1 MKLKLALGQARI
13 IPGDP
18 EANARNARAFIRKAK
33 EAGVDILL
41 LPEMMI
47 PGYLLGDLW
56 EQRAYLKDCEA
67 YGKEVI
73 AASDGICVVFGNV
86 GLDRDKV
93 NEDGRLRRYNAG
105 FIAQDGKLL
114 RGGLPYPYICKTS
127 LPDYRE
133 FDDDRYFHSL
143 AKLVPELG
151 HGTTITDLIKPVAV
165 TVRGKTIKLGI
176 FICEDGW
183 TENYF
188 YNVPKMLSE
197 NGADILCN
205 ISCSPFTLQKNRK
218 RNDVFA
224 AQARD
229 CGLPLLYCN
238 CVGIQNNGK
247 NIFTFDGCSCI
258 YDRDGSRLADAPSFE
273 ETLLT
278 LCYDTDTG
286 KIEAD
291 GQPHRLASEIEEIY
305 HSIRYGAAEFLKQL
319 GIHKMTIGLSGGI
332 DSAVT
337 AAFYV
342 HLLGPENVLLLNI
355 PSKYNSDLTRSLART
370 MAESL
375 GANYAVLP
383 IQEVVDATVKQFNT
397 TPIHNFTTGEDHY
410 VKVAPF
416 NLENIQARDRGARII
431 AGLSSVWGGAFSCNS
446 NKSETTVGYATFY
459 GDIAGVLSMIGD
471 LWKHQVYALGRYLNE
486 EIYHREVIPDAIF
499 KIKPSAELSAAQTV
513 GTGGDPII
521 YPYHDYLF
529 RAFVESWYKNA
540 PEEYLSWYL
549 EHTLEDHIG
558 CEKGLVD
565 KIFPTPEAFIKDL
578 ERWWNLFSG
587 LSVAK
592 RIQAPPILAISKR
605 AYGYDHRESQL
616 KPYYSRR
623 YKELKARV
631 LGTCR

>member
-1 MKLKLALGQARI
+1 MKIKFALGQAQIR
-13 IPGDP
+13 PGNP
-18 EANARNARAFIRKAK
+18 EANAKTALAFIQKAK
-33 EAGVDILL
+33 EQHVDILL
-41 LPEMMI
+41 LPEMMV

-56 EQRAYLKDCEA
+56 EQKAYLKDCEA
-67 YGKEVI
+67 YGKEI
-73 AASDGICVVFGNV
+73 IEATDGITVIFGNV

-93 NEDGRLRRYNAG
+93 NEDGRMRRYNAA
-105 FIAQDGKLL
+105 FIAQDRKLL
-114 RGGLPYPYICKTS
+114 KGGLPYPFICKTS

-143 AKLVPELG
+143 AKLVPELEDENG
-151 HGTTITDLIKPVAV
+151 ISDLIRPVTV
-165 TVRGKTIKLGI
+165 NVRGKAIRLGV

-188 YNVPKMLSE
+188 FNVPQILRQ
-197 NGADILCN
+197 NGAQVLCN

-218 RNDVFA
+218 RNEVFS
-224 AQARD
+224 AQAKE

-238 CVGIQNNGK
+238 CIGIQNNGK

-258 YDRDGSRLADAPSFE
+258 HDKDGTLLADAPTFE
-273 ETLLT
+273 EAFLT
-278 LCYDTDTG
+278 AYYDTETG
-286 KIEAD
+286 TVTTDATTH
-291 GQPHRLASEIEEIY
+291 GLASEVEEIY
-305 HSIRYGAAEFLKQL
+305 KSLNYGAREFLKQL
-319 GIHKMTIGLSGGI
+319 GIKKMTIGLSGGI

-342 HLLGPENVLLLNI
+342 HILGPENVLLLNI
-355 PSKYNSDLTRSLART
+355 PSRYNSDLTKSLACS
-370 MAESL
+370 MAKAL
-375 GANYAVLP
+375 GTNYAVLP
-383 IQEVVDATVKQFNT
+383 IQDFVDHTVEQFNT
-397 TPIHNFTTGEDHY
+397 TPIHNYTTGKDEY
-410 VKVAPF
+410 VKVKPAA
-416 NLENIQARDRGARII
+416 LENIQARDRGARII

-459 GDIAGVLSMIGD
+459 GDIAGVFALIGD

-486 EIYHREVIPDAIF
+486 HVYKREVIPDAIF

-529 RAFVESWYKNA
+529 RAFIESWFKNA
-540 PEEYLSWYL
+540 PEEYLTWYL
-549 EHTLEDHIG
+549 DHTLEEHIG
-558 CEKGLVD
+558 CEKGIVD
-565 KIFPTPEAFIKDL
+565 KLFPTAEAFIKDL

-592 RIQAPPILAISKR
+592 RIQAPPIIAISKR

-616 KPYYSRR
+616 GPYYSRR
-623 YKELKARV
+623 YKELKAKV
-631 LGTCR
+631 LGESR